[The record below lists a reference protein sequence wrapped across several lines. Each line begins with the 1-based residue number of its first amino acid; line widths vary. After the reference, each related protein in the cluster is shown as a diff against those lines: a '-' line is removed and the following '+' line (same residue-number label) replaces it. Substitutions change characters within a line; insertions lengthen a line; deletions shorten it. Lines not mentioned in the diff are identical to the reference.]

1 MLRKIKKNDIF
12 MKEVKIM
19 KDSRI
24 EKLASNLLNHSINLQ
39 KGEKIL
45 IEIIGMDAIPLGKEL
60 IKQSESIEAL
70 PFFNIIDYE
79 IMREMLKNTTEEQI
93 QVYAKHDLQRMKD
106 MDAYIGVRASTNT
119 AELNGIL
126 KRKME
131 LYNKYYTLPVHFEER
146 VKHTKWCILRYPNAS
161 MAQMS
166 NMNTE
171 EFEDFY
177 FNVCTLDYEKMSKA
191 MDDLVNLMNKTKKV
205 HIVGEGTDL
214 TFSIEGIP
222 AEKYMGTFNIPDG
235 EVATAPVKNSI
246 NGYITYN
253 TETRYNGILF
263 NNIRFEFENG
273 KIVNATSN
281 KTKELNEILNT
292 DEGSRYIGE
301 FALGLN
307 PYIEKPIGDTL
318 FDEKIKGSFHFT
330 PGDSLEESDN
340 GNRSSIHWDIVNI
353 QTPEY
358 GGGEI
363 WFDDVLVR
371 KDGLFILEELKQL
384 NPENLK
390 IGTNWNIIKFLFI

>member
-1 MLRKIKKNDIF
+1 
-12 MKEVKIM
+12 M

-24 EKLASNLLNHSINLQ
+24 EKLAQNLLNHSINLE
-39 KGEKIL
+39 KGENIL

-60 IKQSESIEAL
+60 IKQAENIGAY
-70 PFFNIIDYE
+70 PQFNIIDYE
-79 IMREMLKNTTEEQI
+79 IMREILLNCSEEQI
-93 QVYAKHDLQRMKD
+93 KMYAKHDLERMKD
-106 MDAYIGVRASTNT
+106 MNAYIGIRASNNT
-119 AELNGIL
+119 AELSGIP
-126 KRKME
+126 KEKME
-131 LYNKYYTLPVHFEER
+131 LYNKYYTLPVHLEER
-146 VKHTKWCILRYPNAS
+146 VKNTKWCILRYPNSS

-177 FNVCTLDYEKMSKA
+177 FNVCTLDYQKMSRA
-191 MDDLVNLMNKTKKV
+191 MDNLVVLMNRAKNV

-235 EVATAPVKNSI
+235 EVATAPVKNSV

-263 NNIRFEFENG
+263 NNIRFEFKNG
-273 KIVNATSN
+273 KIVKASSN
-281 KTKELNEILNT
+281 NTKELNEILNT

-307 PYIEKPIGDTL
+307 PYIERPIGDTL
-318 FDEKIKGSFHFT
+318 FDEKIKGSFHLT

-353 QTPEY
+353 QTKEY

-371 KDGLFILEELKQL
+371 KDGIFVLEELKAL
-384 NPENLK
+384 NPENL
-390 IGTNWNIIKFLFI
+390 I

>member
-1 MLRKIKKNDIF
+1 
-12 MKEVKIM
+12 M

-45 IEIIGMDAIPLGKEL
+45 IEIIGTDAIPLGKEL
-60 IKQSESIEAL
+60 IKQSESIDAL
-70 PFFNIIDYE
+70 PFFNIIDYQ
-79 IMREMLKNTTEEQI
+79 IMREMLKNATEEQI
-93 QVYAKHDLQRMKD
+93 QVYAKYDLQRMKD
-106 MDAYIGVRASTNT
+106 MDAYIGIRASTNT
-119 AELNGIL
+119 AELNGIS
-126 KRKME
+126 KEKME

-177 FNVCTLDYEKMSKA
+177 FNVCAIDYEKMSKA
-191 MDDLVNLMNKTKKV
+191 MDPLVNLMNKTKKV
-205 HIVGEGTDL
+205 HIIGEGTDL
-214 TFSIEGIP
+214 TFCIEGIP

-235 EVATAPVKNSI
+235 EVATAPVKTSV

-263 NNIRFEFENG
+263 NNIKFEFKNG
-273 KIVNATSN
+273 KIVKAISN
-281 KTKELNEILNT
+281 KTKELNEILDT

-363 WFDDVLVR
+363 WFDGVLVR
-371 KDGLFILEELKQL
+371 KDGIFVLDELKAL
-384 NPENLK
+384 NPENL
-390 IGTNWNIIKFLFI
+390 I